1 MKPTPVQSLGI
12 IILACLAIAWSELH
26 LPIRES
32 LGQDVPGLA
41 TRLWKMRLEFR
52 EHEAALPRLQ
62 AETARLKQAVATL
75 ADRFAAAFTE
85 EIYIAVST
93 ADNRLYARRG
103 QDVLRE
109 VVVST
114 GSGDTLRQGQ
124 RSWIFETPRGVL
136 RVVRKKAAPVWVKP
150 DWAFLEKGEPVPP
163 WDSPLRR
170 QKGVLG
176 DYLLDLGGGVAIH
189 GTDKEHLLGRSVTHG
204 CIRVG
209 SEDIKFLYDS
219 IPLGTKVYIY

>member
-41 TRLWKMRLEFR
+41 ARLWKMRLELR

>member
-1 MKPTPVQSLGI
+1 MKPTPVQSVGI
-12 IILACLAIAWSELH
+12 IVLAALAVAWSELQ
-26 LPIRES
+26 LPVRES
-32 LGQDVPGLA
+32 VGYDVPGLA
-41 TRLWKMRLEFR
+41 VRLWKMRLELR
-52 EHEAALPRLQ
+52 ENEAELVRLQ
-62 AETARLKQAVATL
+62 AETARLKQTVTAL
-75 ADRFAAAFTE
+75 AGRFAAAFTE
-85 EIYIAVST
+85 EVYIAVST

-109 VVVST
+109 AVIST
-114 GSGDTLRQGQ
+114 GSGDTLRQGK

-136 RVVRKKAAPVWVKP
+136 RVIRKKAGPVWVKP
-150 DWAFLEKGEPVPP
+150 DWAFLEKGEPIPP

-189 GTDKEHLLGRSVTHG
+189 GTDKEHLLGQSVTHG

-209 SEDIKFLYDS
+209 KDDIKFLYDS
-219 IPLGTKVYIY
+219 IPVGTKVYIY

>member
-12 IILACLAIAWSELH
+12 IILAGLAVAWSELH
-26 LPIRES
+26 LPVREGLS
-32 LGQDVPGLA
+32 QDVPGLA
-41 TRLWKMRLEFR
+41 GRLWQMRLKLR

-62 AETARLKQAVATL
+62 AEITGLKQAVAGL
-75 ADRFAAAFTE
+75 AGRFAAAFTE
-85 EIYIAVST
+85 EIYIAIST

-109 VVVST
+109 AVIST
-114 GSGDTLRQGQ
+114 GSGDTLKQGP

-136 RVVRKKAAPVWVKP
+136 RVTRKKAGPVWVKP
-150 DWAFLEKGEPVPP
+150 DWAFLEKGEPIPP

-176 DYLLDLGGGVAIH
+176 DHLLDLGGGVAIH
-189 GTDKEHLLGRSVTHG
+189 GTDKENLLGQSVTHG

-209 SEDIKFLYDS
+209 RDDVKFLYDS
-219 IPLGTKVYIY
+219 IPVGTRVYIY